1 MKVCNEIKRRID
13 EADDVESF
21 DLDIARHTA
30 VCGDC
35 RRFAGERAA
44 LRALIVSTAR
54 VNAPLNFEAMLHAR
68 LAEVKAH
75 RPLAWLNAAFY
86 LRAGAATAALAVAF
100 FVAQYSGMFS
110 GSPVE
115 HTKAP
120 DTGGQAAAVAPSTS
134 SQPPLP
140 DVSASLASTV
150 GNTARVGAATDHPES
165 TTIAVNSGVGRRLRS
180 ATTRRNAGVPLVTPE
195 EAGMVDSGAIFIPG
209 RNGEHDVTVPTVSV
223 GAQSLIYVNSGRQ
236 PQSARAVS
244 VSF

>member
-21 DLDIARHTA
+21 DFDIARHTA
-30 VCGDC
+30 TCDNC

-44 LRALIVSTAR
+44 LKALIVSTAR

-75 RPLAWLNAAFY
+75 KPLAWLNAAFY
-86 LRAGAATAALAVAF
+86 LRAGAATAALVVALF
-100 FVAQYSGMFS
+100 AAQYSGLFNAA
-110 GSPVE
+110 P
-115 HTKAP
+115 TKQTNAP
-120 DTGGQAAAVAPSTS
+120 DLASQAAAVAPTTN
-134 SQPPLP
+134 SQPQLP
-140 DVSASLASTV
+140 EVPSAVVSTV
-150 GNTARVGAATDHPES
+150 NDSARAAAATAHLES
-165 TTIAVNSGVGRRLRS
+165 TAIADNGVAGRRLRP
-180 ATTRRNAGVPLVTPE
+180 ANTRRNAGVPLVTAG
-195 EAGMVDSGAIFIPG
+195 EAGMGDGGAIFIPG

-236 PQSARAVS
+236 QPARAVS

>member
-21 DLDIARHTA
+21 DFDIARHTA
-30 VCGDC
+30 VCDNC

-44 LRALIVSTAR
+44 LKALIVSTAR

-100 FVAQYSGMFS
+100 FVAQYSGLFS
-110 GSPVE
+110 ASPTE
-115 HTKAP
+115 RTNAQNP
-120 DTGGQAAAVAPSTS
+120 ASQAAAVAPSTN
-134 SQPPLP
+134 SQPSLP
-140 DVSASLASTV
+140 DVPSALSSTV
-150 GNTARVGAATDHPES
+150 NDTTRVGAATVHPES
-165 TTIAVNSGVGRRLRS
+165 TTVAVNGAVGRRLHS
-180 ATTRRNAGVPLVTPE
+180 ANTRRNAGVPLVTAG
-195 EAGMVDSGAIFIPG
+195 EAGMVDGGAIFIPG
-209 RNGEHDVTVPTVSV
+209 RNGEHDVTVPTVSI

-236 PQSARAVS
+236 QPSARAVS